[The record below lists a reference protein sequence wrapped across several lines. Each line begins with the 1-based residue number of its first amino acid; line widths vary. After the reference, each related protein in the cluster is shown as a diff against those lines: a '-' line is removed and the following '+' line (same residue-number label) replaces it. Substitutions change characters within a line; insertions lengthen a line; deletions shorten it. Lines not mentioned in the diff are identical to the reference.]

1 MTSLE
6 NVALDQNSRDEVYWA
21 LDSSKSFTTKSLYR
35 FVTNRGVSIPEAEN
49 VWKAKL
55 PLKIKIFLWQLKHN
69 KLQVATSLKRRGWKG
84 SVYCCLCG
92 KVETNNHVFFGCSIP
107 RFAWCCLR
115 DAFGWARCPTDLSD
129 LMGVSV
135 AGGPRLTNHLTS
147 LSLLDSLGPYG
158 DLGTKWRL
166 SGAFLVT
173 LWR

>member
-55 PLKIKIFLWQLKHN
+55 PLKIKIFLWQLKA

-92 KVETNNHVFFGCSIP
+92 KVETNNHVFFGCSIS

-115 DAFGWARCPTDLSD
+115 DAFVWAGCPSNFND
-129 LMGVSV
+129 LMNVNFSSGLM
-135 AGGPRLTNHLTS
+135 LTNHLKVFVFA
-147 LSLLDSLGPYG
+147 GFV
-158 DLGTKWRL
+158 W
-166 SGAFLVT
+166 AI
-173 LWR
+173 